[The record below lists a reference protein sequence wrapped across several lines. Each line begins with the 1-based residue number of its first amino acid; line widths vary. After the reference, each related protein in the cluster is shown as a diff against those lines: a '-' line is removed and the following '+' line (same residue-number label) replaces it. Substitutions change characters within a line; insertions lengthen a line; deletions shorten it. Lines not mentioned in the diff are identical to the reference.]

1 MKFGHLVNGRVV
13 IAKLPIEYEG
23 RTYFTSDPEVML
35 SLGEKEVIYSTAPA
49 SDSGIYTPVWTE
61 SDTQIIQEWVFE
73 AYTEEQLK
81 EQYKKLTVHYIREKY
96 STNQEFA
103 ILREYM
109 VDQEANK
116 EAFEEYSA
124 HVEACKVRAH
134 EEIYGTDEISEE

>member
-35 SLGEKEVIYSTAPA
+35 SIGEKEVIYSTAPT

-61 SDTQIIQEWVFE
+61 TETQLIQKWEFTT
-73 AYTEEQLK
+73 YTEEQLK
-81 EQYKKLTVHYIREKY
+81 EQYKERTVEYIREKY
-96 STNQEFA
+96 SVNQEFA

-109 VDQEANK
+109 TFGETCK
-116 EAFEEYSA
+116 EAFDEYSNY
-124 HVEACKVRAH
+124 VESCKTRAY
-134 EEIYGTDEISEE
+134 EEIYGSLNS

>member
-35 SLGEKEVIYSTAPA
+35 SIGEKEVIYSTAPT

-61 SDTQIIQEWVFE
+61 TETQLIQKWEFTT
-73 AYTEEQLK
+73 YTEEQLK
-81 EQYKKLTVHYIREKY
+81 EQYKERTVEYIREKY
-96 STNQEFA
+96 SVNQEFA

-109 VDQEANK
+109 TFGESCK
-116 EAFEEYSA
+116 EAFDEYSNY
-124 HVEACKVRAH
+124 VESCKARAH
-134 EEIYGTDEISEE
+134 AEIYAQ